1 LKKKNCWHG
10 GNTELPAPK
19 WLVVAKNQYR
29 ITTSAIRKIRA
40 YFLYLAFGLLAVYV
54 GLVAPAIVSPFIDDF
69 LAFIITQAAVPLV
82 QIILFMFFFF
92 MILFPISDTLRELQT
107 GQLEI
112 FLAAPVKPSDVILG
126 EFLGKMPFYAIAIA
140 VVTGTFTAFLTPLG
154 LDIAQITVII
164 AVFVITF
171 LSAFWIGVV
180 IAAVLGTKL
189 GKIARGKDLGRALA
203 VVIVLP
209 MIAVLYAI
217 IGGGLPEA
225 LANPGTS
232 QMVRTALSV
241 LPSSWGAEIFVGFA
255 SNPGNIGAVGFE
267 TLTLFGGLLMF
278 FVAAL
283 WVGTKVANR
292 AYSLEPS
299 KFTSSTAKPDGLF
312 YKAIRFVGGGKSFGS
327 LLSSIFKDYSRRLEN
342 LSWIVYALGL
352 VTLIRI
358 FISDPS
364 SEPIDQLVFLSEMA
378 IPFLAAFVVG
388 TVSRGKDTLFI
399 FKKSPFG
406 IRKFVKARLVQAWLV
421 AVPIAAALIAVFTI
435 LLPQIS
441 LESLLI
447 NIVWGSL
454 RTLALVAVVI
464 GLAIFNPIFAEESRE
479 RNMGVVINLMV
490 VLFATIGL
498 EIGLSRIGLSF
509 GKMLPNMDAFTVI
522 LYDHLL
528 LTVVFS
534 LIGVLLIYIGIRKL
548 DRIE

>member
-1 LKKKNCWHG
+1 
-10 GNTELPAPK
+10 
-19 WLVVAKNQYR
+19 VIAKNQYR
-29 ITTSAIRKIRA
+29 ITTSAIRGIRA
-40 YFLYLAFGLLAVYV
+40 YFPYLTIGLLAVYV
-54 GLVAPAIVSPFIDDF
+54 AVVAPAIVSPVMDDF

-82 QIILFMFFFF
+82 QIIMFMFFFF
-92 MILFPISDTLRELQT
+92 LILLPISDTLRELQT

-112 FLAAPVKPSDVILG
+112 FLAAPIKPSDVLLG

-140 VVTGTFTAFLTPLG
+140 VITGTFTAFLTPLG
-154 LDIAQITVII
+154 LDIAQIAIII

-209 MIAVLYAI
+209 MIAVMYAI
-217 IGGGLPEA
+217 LGGGLFEA

-232 QMVRTALSV
+232 EIVRAAFSV

-255 SNPGNIGAVGFE
+255 SNPGDIGAVGFE

-299 KFTSSTAKPDGLF
+299 KFTSPTAKPDGFF
-312 YKAIRFVGGGKSFGS
+312 YKTVRFVGGGRSFGA

-342 LSWIVYALGL
+342 LSWIVYAVGL
-352 VTLIRI
+352 VVLIRI

-364 SEPIDQLVFLSEMA
+364 SEPVDQLVFLSELA

-388 TVSRGKDTLFI
+388 TVSRGKDALFI
-399 FKKSPFG
+399 FKKSPSG
-406 IRKFVKARLVQAWLV
+406 IGKFVKARLVQGWLV
-421 AVPIAAALIAVFTI
+421 AVPIAAGLIAISTI
-435 LLPQIS
+435 LLPQIT
-441 LESLLI
+441 LAPLLI

-454 RTLALVAVVI
+454 RTLALVAVVL
-464 GLAIFNPIFAEESRE
+464 GLAIINPIFAEQSRE
-479 RNMGVVINLMV
+479 RNMGIIINLMV
-490 VLFATIGL
+490 VLFTTIGL
-498 EIGLSRIGLSF
+498 GIGLPRLGLSF
-509 GKMLPNMDAFTVI
+509 GKMLPNIDPLTII

-528 LTVVFS
+528 LTIVFS
-534 LIGVLLIYIGIRKL
+534 LVGIFLLYIGTRKL

>member
-1 LKKKNCWHG
+1 MA
-10 GNTELPAPK
+10 TPK
-19 WLVVAKNQYR
+19 WLMVARNHYR
-29 ITTSAIRKIRA
+29 ITTSAIRRIRA
-40 YFLYLAFGLLAVYV
+40 YFLYLATGLVAVYV
-54 GLVAPAIVSPFIDDF
+54 GLIAPAIVSPFIDDF

-92 MILFPISDTLRELQT
+92 MILFPISNTLREPQT

-112 FLAAPVKPSDVILG
+112 FLAAPIKPSDVLLG

-154 LDIAQITVII
+154 LDIAQIAIII

-189 GKIARGKDLGRALA
+189 GKIARGKDIGRALA

-225 LANPGTS
+225 LTNPGMS
-232 QMVRTALSV
+232 QIVRTALGV

-255 SNPGNIGAVGFE
+255 TNPGNIGAVGFE
-267 TLTLFGGLLMF
+267 TLTLFGGLLIF
-278 FVAAL
+278 LATSL

-292 AYSLEPS
+292 AYSLDPS
-299 KFTSSTAKPDGLF
+299 KFTSSTAKPDGFF
-312 YKAIRFVGGGKSFGS
+312 YKAIRFVGGGRSFGS

-342 LSWIVYALGL
+342 LSWIIYAVGL

-358 FISDPS
+358 FISDTS
-364 SEPIDQLVFLSEMA
+364 SEPIDQLVFLSQMA

-406 IRKFVKARLVQAWLV
+406 IKKFVKARLVQGWLV
-421 AVPIAAALIAVFTI
+421 AVPIAAALIAVSTI
-435 LLPQIS
+435 LLPQIRV
-441 LESLLI
+441 ESLLI

-454 RTLALVAVVI
+454 RTFTLVAVVL
-464 GLAIFNPIFAEESRE
+464 GLSIINPIFAEESRE
-479 RNMGVVINLMV
+479 RNMGIIINLMV
-490 VLFATIGL
+490 VLFATIIL
-498 EIGLSRIGLSF
+498 EIGLRRIGLSF
-509 GKMLPNMDAFTVI
+509 GKMLPDIDSFTVI
-522 LYDHLL
+522 LYDHLF
-528 LTVVFS
+528 LTMVFS
-534 LIGVLLIYIGIRKL
+534 LVGIFLLYNGIRKL
-548 DRIE
+548 NRIE

>member
-1 LKKKNCWHG
+1 LKKKNYWHG

-19 WLVVAKNQYR
+19 WFVIAKNQYR
-29 ITTSAIRKIRA
+29 ITTSAIRGIRA
-40 YFLYLAFGLLAVYV
+40 YFPYLTIGLLAVYV
-54 GLVAPAIVSPFIDDF
+54 AVVAPAIVSPVMDDF
-69 LAFIITQAAVPLV
+69 LAFIITQAAVPLI
-82 QIILFMFFFF
+82 QIIMFMFFFF
-92 MILFPISDTLRELQT
+92 LILLPISDTLRELQT

-112 FLAAPVKPSDVILG
+112 FLAAPIKPSDVLLG

-140 VVTGTFTAFLTPLG
+140 VITGTFTAFLTPLG
-154 LDIAQITVII
+154 LDIAQIAIII

-209 MIAVLYAI
+209 MIAVMYAI
-217 IGGGLPEA
+217 LGGGLFEA

-232 QMVRTALSV
+232 EIVRAAFSV

-255 SNPGNIGAVGFE
+255 SNPGDIGAVGFE

-299 KFTSSTAKPDGLF
+299 KFTSPTAKPDGFF
-312 YKAIRFVGGGKSFGS
+312 YKTVRFVGGGRSFGA

-342 LSWIVYALGL
+342 LSWIVYAVGL
-352 VTLIRI
+352 VVLIRI

-364 SEPIDQLVFLSEMA
+364 SEPVDQLVFLSELA

-388 TVSRGKDTLFI
+388 TVSRGKDALFI
-399 FKKSPFG
+399 FKKSPSG
-406 IRKFVKARLVQAWLV
+406 IGKFVKARLVQGWLV
-421 AVPIAAALIAVFTI
+421 AVPIAAGLIAISTI
-435 LLPQIS
+435 LLPQIT
-441 LESLLI
+441 LAPLLI

-454 RTLALVAVVI
+454 RTLALVAVVL
-464 GLAIFNPIFAEESRE
+464 GLAIINPIFAEQSRE
-479 RNMGVVINLMV
+479 RNMGIIINLMV
-490 VLFATIGL
+490 VLFTTIGL
-498 EIGLSRIGLSF
+498 GIGLPRLGLSF
-509 GKMLPNMDAFTVI
+509 GKMLPNIDPLTII

-528 LTVVFS
+528 LTIVFS
-534 LIGVLLIYIGIRKL
+534 LVGIFLLYIGTRKL

>member
-1 LKKKNCWHG
+1 MA
-10 GNTELPAPK
+10 TPK
-19 WLVVAKNQYR
+19 WLMVARNHYR
-29 ITTSAIRKIRA
+29 ITTSAIRRIRA
-40 YFLYLAFGLLAVYV
+40 YFLYLATGLVAVYV
-54 GLVAPAIVSPFIDDF
+54 GLIAPAIVSPFIDDF

-92 MILFPISDTLRELQT
+92 MILFPISDTLREPQT

-112 FLAAPVKPSDVILG
+112 FLAAPIKPSDVLLG

-154 LDIAQITVII
+154 LDIAQIAIII

-189 GKIARGKDLGRALA
+189 GKIARGKDIGRALA

-225 LANPGTS
+225 LTNPGTS
-232 QMVRTALSV
+232 QIVRTALGV

-255 SNPGNIGAVGFE
+255 TNPGNIGAVGFE
-267 TLTLFGGLLMF
+267 TLTLFGGLLIF
-278 FVAAL
+278 LATSL

-292 AYSLEPS
+292 AYSLDPS
-299 KFTSSTAKPDGLF
+299 KFTSSTAKPDGFF
-312 YKAIRFVGGGKSFGS
+312 YKAIRFVGGGRSFGS

-342 LSWIVYALGL
+342 LSWIIYAVGL

-358 FISDPS
+358 FISDTS
-364 SEPIDQLVFLSEMA
+364 SEPIDQLVFLSQMA

-406 IRKFVKARLVQAWLV
+406 IKKFVKARLVQGWLV
-421 AVPIAAALIAVFTI
+421 AVPIAAALIAVSTI
-435 LLPQIS
+435 LLPQIRV
-441 LESLLI
+441 ESLLI

-454 RTLALVAVVI
+454 RTFTLVAVVL
-464 GLAIFNPIFAEESRE
+464 GLSIINPIFAEESRE
-479 RNMGVVINLMV
+479 RNMGIIINLMV
-490 VLFATIGL
+490 VLFATIIL
-498 EIGLSRIGLSF
+498 EIGLRRIGLSF
-509 GKMLPNMDAFTVI
+509 GKMLPDIDSFTVI
-522 LYDHLL
+522 LYDHLF
-528 LTVVFS
+528 LTMVFS
-534 LIGVLLIYIGIRKL
+534 LVGIFLLYNGIRKL
-548 DRIE
+548 NRIE

>member
-1 LKKKNCWHG
+1 MA
-10 GNTELPAPK
+10 TPK
-19 WLVVAKNQYR
+19 WLMVARNHYR
-29 ITTSAIRKIRA
+29 ITTSAIRRIRA
-40 YFLYLAFGLLAVYV
+40 YFLYLATGLVAVYV
-54 GLVAPAIVSPFIDDF
+54 GLIAPAIVSPFIDDF

-92 MILFPISDTLRELQT
+92 MILFPISDTLREPQT

-112 FLAAPVKPSDVILG
+112 FLAAPIKPSDVLLG

-154 LDIAQITVII
+154 LDIAQIAIII

-189 GKIARGKDLGRALA
+189 GKIARGKDIGRALA

-225 LANPGTS
+225 LTNPGTS
-232 QMVRTALSV
+232 QIVRTALGV

-255 SNPGNIGAVGFE
+255 TNPGNIGAVGFE
-267 TLTLFGGLLMF
+267 TLTLFGGLLIF
-278 FVAAL
+278 LATSL

-292 AYSLEPS
+292 AYSLDPS
-299 KFTSSTAKPDGLF
+299 KFTSSTAKPDGFF
-312 YKAIRFVGGGKSFGS
+312 YKAIRFVGGGRSFGS

-342 LSWIVYALGL
+342 LSWIIYAVGL

-358 FISDPS
+358 FISDTS
-364 SEPIDQLVFLSEMA
+364 SEPIDQLVFLSQMA

-406 IRKFVKARLVQAWLV
+406 IKKFVKARLVQCWLV
-421 AVPIAAALIAVFTI
+421 AVPIAAALIAVSTI
-435 LLPQIS
+435 LLPQIRV
-441 LESLLI
+441 ESLLI

-454 RTLALVAVVI
+454 RTFTLVAVVL
-464 GLAIFNPIFAEESRE
+464 GLSIINPIFAEESRE
-479 RNMGVVINLMV
+479 RNMGIIINLMV
-490 VLFATIGL
+490 VLFATIIL
-498 EIGLSRIGLSF
+498 EIGLRRIGLSF
-509 GKMLPNMDAFTVI
+509 GKMLPDIDSFTVI
-522 LYDHLL
+522 LYDHLF
-528 LTVVFS
+528 LTMVFS
-534 LIGVLLIYIGIRKL
+534 LVGIFLLYNGIRKL
-548 DRIE
+548 NRIE

>member
-1 LKKKNCWHG
+1 LKKKNYWHG

-19 WLVVAKNQYR
+19 WFVIAKNQYR
-29 ITTSAIRKIRA
+29 ITTSAIRGIRA
-40 YFLYLAFGLLAVYV
+40 YFPYLTIGLLAVYV
-54 GLVAPAIVSPFIDDF
+54 AVVAPAIVSPVMDDF

-82 QIILFMFFFF
+82 QIIMFMFFFF
-92 MILFPISDTLRELQT
+92 LILLPISDTLRELQT

-112 FLAAPVKPSDVILG
+112 FLAAPIKPSDVLLG

-140 VVTGTFTAFLTPLG
+140 VITGTFTAFLTPLG
-154 LDIAQITVII
+154 LDIAQIAIII

-209 MIAVLYAI
+209 MIAVMYAI
-217 IGGGLPEA
+217 LGGGLFEA

-232 QMVRTALSV
+232 EIVRAAFSV

-255 SNPGNIGAVGFE
+255 SNPGDIGAVGFE

-299 KFTSSTAKPDGLF
+299 KFTSPTAKPDGFF
-312 YKAIRFVGGGKSFGS
+312 YKTVRFVGGGRSFGA

-342 LSWIVYALGL
+342 LSWIVYAVGL
-352 VTLIRI
+352 VVLIRI

-364 SEPIDQLVFLSEMA
+364 SEPVDQLVFLSELA

-388 TVSRGKDTLFI
+388 TVSRGKDALFI
-399 FKKSPFG
+399 FKKSPSG
-406 IRKFVKARLVQAWLV
+406 IGKFVKARLVQGWLV
-421 AVPIAAALIAVFTI
+421 AVPIAAGLIAISTI
-435 LLPQIS
+435 LLPQIT
-441 LESLLI
+441 LAPLLI

-454 RTLALVAVVI
+454 RTLALVAVVL
-464 GLAIFNPIFAEESRE
+464 GLAIINPIFAEQSRE
-479 RNMGVVINLMV
+479 RNMGIIINLMV
-490 VLFATIGL
+490 VLFTTIGL
-498 EIGLSRIGLSF
+498 GIGLPRLGLSF
-509 GKMLPNMDAFTVI
+509 GKMLPNIDPLTTI

-528 LTVVFS
+528 LTIVFS
-534 LIGVLLIYIGIRKL
+534 LVGIFLLYIGTRKL

>member
-1 LKKKNCWHG
+1 VA
-10 GNTELPAPK
+10 TPK
-19 WLVVAKNQYR
+19 WLVVARNQYR
-29 ITTSAIRKIRA
+29 ITTSAIRRIRA
-40 YFLYLAFGLLAVYV
+40 YFLYLAIGLLAVYV
-54 GLVAPAIVSPFIDDF
+54 GLIAPAIVSPFIDEF
-69 LAFIITQAAVPLV
+69 HVFIITQAAVPLV

-112 FLAAPVKPSDVILG
+112 FLAAPIKPSDVLLG
-126 EFLGKMPFYAIAIA
+126 EFLGKMPFYSIAIA

-154 LDIAQITVII
+154 LDIAQIAIII

-180 IAAVLGTKL
+180 IAAILRTKL
-189 GKIARGKDLGRALA
+189 GKIARGKDVGRALA

-217 IGGGLPEA
+217 IGGGLTEA
-225 LANPGTS
+225 LTNPGTS

-267 TLTLFGGLLMF
+267 TLTLFGGLLTF

-299 KFTSSTAKPDGLF
+299 KFTSSMAKPDGFF
-312 YKAIRFVGGGKSFGS
+312 YKAIRFVGGGRSFGS

-342 LSWIVYALGL
+342 LSWIVYAVGL
-352 VTLIRI
+352 VALLRI
-358 FISDPS
+358 FISYPS

-388 TVSRGKDTLFI
+388 TVSRGKETLFI
-399 FKKSPFG
+399 FKKSPSG
-406 IRKFVKARLVQAWLV
+406 IKKFVKARLVQGWLV
-421 AVPIAAALIAVFTI
+421 AVPIAAALIAVSTI
-435 LLPQIS
+435 LLPQIR
-441 LESLLI
+441 LDSLLI

-454 RTLALVAVVI
+454 RTLALVVVVL
-464 GLAIFNPIFAEESRE
+464 GLAIINPIFAEESRE
-479 RNMGVVINLMV
+479 RNIGVIINLMV

-498 EIGLSRIGLSF
+498 GIGLPKIGLSF
-509 GKMLPNMDAFTVI
+509 GKMLPNIDAFTVI
-522 LYDHLL
+522 LCDHLL
-528 LTVVFS
+528 LTMFFS
-534 LIGVLLIYIGIRKL
+534 LAGIFLLYIGTRKL
-548 DRIE
+548 DRI

>member
-1 LKKKNCWHG
+1 MKKKNCWHG

-29 ITTSAIRKIRA
+29 ISTSAIRRIRA
-40 YFLYLAFGLLAVYV
+40 YFLYLTVGLLAVYV
-54 GLVAPAIVSPFIDDF
+54 GLIAPAIVSPFINDF

-92 MILFPISDTLRELQT
+92 MILFPISDTLREPQI

-112 FLAAPVKPSDVILG
+112 FLAAPVKPSDVLLG

-154 LDIAQITVII
+154 LDMAQIAIII

-180 IAAVLGTKL
+180 IAAVIGTKL
-189 GKIARGKDLGRALA
+189 GKIARGKDIGRALA

-232 QMVRTALSV
+232 QMVRTALNI

-255 SNPGNIGAVGFE
+255 YNPGNIGAVGFE
-267 TLTLFGGLLMF
+267 TVTLFGGLMMF

-292 AYSLEPS
+292 AYSLDPS
-299 KFTSSTAKPDGLF
+299 KFTSSTEKPDGFF
-312 YKAIRFVGGGKSFGS
+312 YKAIKFVGGGKSFGS

-342 LSWIVYALGL
+342 LSWIVYAVGL
-352 VTLIRI
+352 VALIRI

-364 SEPIDQLVFLSEMA
+364 SDPLDQLMFLSEMA

-388 TVSRGKDTLFI
+388 TVSRGKATLFI

-406 IRKFVKARLVQAWLV
+406 ISKFVKARLVQGWLV
-421 AVPIAAALIAVFTI
+421 ALPIAAALIAVSTI
-435 LLPQIS
+435 LLPKIA

-447 NIVWGSL
+447 NIVWGLL
-454 RTLALVAVVI
+454 RTLALVTVVV
-464 GLAIFNPIFAEESRE
+464 GLAIINPIFAEESRE
-479 RNMGVVINLMV
+479 RNMGIIINLMII
-490 VLFATIGL
+490 LFATIGL
-498 EIGLSRIGLSF
+498 EIGLPRLGLSF

-522 LYDHLL
+522 LLNHLL

-534 LIGVLLIYIGIRKL
+534 LVGIFLLYIGIKKL

>member
-1 LKKKNCWHG
+1 
-10 GNTELPAPK
+10 
-19 WLVVAKNQYR
+19 
-29 ITTSAIRKIRA
+29 
-40 YFLYLAFGLLAVYV
+40 
-54 GLVAPAIVSPFIDDF
+54 
-69 LAFIITQAAVPLV
+69 
-82 QIILFMFFFF
+82 
-92 MILFPISDTLRELQT
+92 
-107 GQLEI
+107 
-112 FLAAPVKPSDVILG
+112 VKPSDVLLG

-140 VVTGTFTAFLTPLG
+140 IVTGTFTAFLTPLG
-154 LDIAQITVII
+154 LDIAQIAIII
-164 AVFVITF
+164 AVFVVTF

-189 GKIARGKDLGRALA
+189 GKVARGKDLGRALA

-232 QMVRTALSV
+232 QMVRTALGVLPSSWGAEIFVGV

-283 WVGTKVANR
+283 WVGAKVANR

-299 KFTSSTAKPDGLF
+299 KFASSKAKPDGFF
-312 YKAIRFVGGGKSFGS
+312 YKAIRFVGGGRSFGS

-342 LSWIVYALGL
+342 LSWIIYAVGL
-352 VTLIRI
+352 AILIRI

-364 SEPIDQLVFLSEMA
+364 AEPVDQLVFLSEMA

-388 TVSRGKDTLFI
+388 TVSRGKATLFI

-406 IRKFVKARLVQAWLV
+406 IGKFVKARLVQGWLV
-421 AVPIAAALIAVFTI
+421 AVPIAVALIAVFAI
-435 LLPQIS
+435 LLPQVS

-454 RTLALVAVVI
+454 RTLALVAVVV
-464 GLAIFNPIFAEESRE
+464 GLAILNPVFAEGSRE
-479 RNMGVVINLMV
+479 RNMGIIVNLMV

-498 EIGLSRIGLSF
+498 DIGLRRIGLSF
-509 GKMLPNMDAFTVI
+509 GKMLPNIDAFTVI

-528 LTVVFS
+528 LTLVFS
-534 LIGVLLIYIGIRKL
+534 LIGILLLYIGVRKL

>member
-1 LKKKNCWHG
+1 MKKKNCWRG

-19 WLVVAKNQYR
+19 WLAVAKNQYR
-29 ITTSAIRKIRA
+29 ITTSAIRRIRA
-40 YFLYLAFGLLAVYV
+40 YFPYLAIGLLAVYV
-54 GLVAPAIVSPFIDDF
+54 ALIAPAIVNPFIDDF

-107 GQLEI
+107 GQIEI
-112 FLAAPVKPSDVILG
+112 FLAAPIKPSDVLLG

-140 VVTGTFTAFLTPLG
+140 VTTGTFTAFLTPLG
-154 LDIAQITVII
+154 LDIAQIAII
-164 AVFVITF
+164 ITVFVITF

-180 IAAVLGTKL
+180 IAAVLGTRL

-217 IGGGLPEA
+217 IGGGLLEA
-225 LANPGTS
+225 LTNPGTS
-232 QMVRTALSV
+232 QMVRAAFSV

-255 SNPGNIGAVGFE
+255 SNPGNLGAVGFE

-299 KFTSSTAKPDGLF
+299 KFTTSTAKPDGFF
-312 YKAIRFVGGGKSFGS
+312 YKAIRFVGGGKSFGT
-327 LLSSIFKDYSRRLEN
+327 LLSSVFKDYSRRLEN
-342 LSWIVYALGL
+342 LSWIVYAVML
-352 VTLIRI
+352 VVMLRI

-364 SEPIDQLVFLSEMA
+364 SDPVDQLVFLSQLA

-399 FKKSPFG
+399 FKKAPSG
-406 IRKFVKARLVQAWLV
+406 IARFVKARLVQGLLV
-421 AVPIAAALIAVFTI
+421 AIPIAATLIAVSTI
-435 LLPQIS
+435 LLPQIR
-441 LESLLI
+441 LEFLLI
-447 NIVWGSL
+447 NVVWGSL
-454 RTLALVAVVI
+454 RTLALVVVVI
-464 GLAIFNPIFAEESRE
+464 GLAIINPIFAEESRE
-479 RNMGVVINLMV
+479 RNMGVIINLMV

-498 EIGLSRIGLSF
+498 GIGLPRIGLSF
-509 GKMLPNMDAFTVI
+509 GKMLPNIDALTVI
-522 LYDHLL
+522 LIDHLL
-528 LTVVFS
+528 VTLVFS
-534 LIGVLLIYIGIRKL
+534 LVGIFLLYIGTRKL

>member
-29 ITTSAIRKIRA
+29 ITTSGIRGIRA
-40 YFLYLAFGLLAVYV
+40 YFPYLAIVLLAVYV
-54 GLVAPAIVSPFIDDF
+54 ALIAPAIVSPFIDDF
-69 LAFIITQAAVPLV
+69 LAFIITHAAVPLV

-112 FLAAPVKPSDVILG
+112 FLAAPVKPSDVLLG

-140 VVTGTFTAFLTPLG
+140 VITGTFTAFLTPLG
-154 LDIAQITVII
+154 LDIAQIAIII
-164 AVFVITF
+164 AVFVVTF
-171 LSAFWIGVV
+171 LSALWIGVV

-189 GKIARGKDLGRALA
+189 GKIARGKDIGRALA

-209 MIAVLYAI
+209 MIAVMYAI
-217 IGGGLPEA
+217 IGGGLLEA

-232 QMVRTALSV
+232 EIVRAAFSV
-241 LPSSWGAEIFVGFA
+241 LPSSWGAEIFIGFA

-267 TLTLFGGLLMF
+267 TLTRFGGLLMF

-283 WVGTKVANR
+283 WVGTKVASR

-299 KFTSSTAKPDGLF
+299 KFTSSKAKPDSFF
-312 YKAIRFVGGGKSFGS
+312 YKTIRFVGGGNSFGA

-342 LSWIVYALGL
+342 LSWIVYAIGL
-352 VTLIRI
+352 VALLRI

-364 SEPIDQLVFLSEMA
+364 SEPIDQLVFLSELA

-388 TVSRGKDTLFI
+388 TVSRGKDALFI
-399 FKKSPFG
+399 FKKAPSG
-406 IRKFVKARLVQAWLV
+406 IWKLVKARLVQGWLV
-421 AVPIAAALIAVFTI
+421 AVPIAAGLIAVSTI
-435 LLPQIS
+435 LLPQIT
-441 LESLLI
+441 LAPLLI
-447 NIVWGSL
+447 NIAWGSL
-454 RTLALVAVVI
+454 RTLALVAVVLGI
-464 GLAIFNPIFAEESRE
+464 AIINPIFAEESRE
-479 RNMGVVINLMV
+479 RNMGIIINLMV

-498 EIGLSRIGLSF
+498 GIGLSRLGLSF
-509 GKMLPNMDAFTVI
+509 GKMLPNLDPFTVI

-528 LTVVFS
+528 LTMVFS
-534 LIGVLLIYIGIRKL
+534 LVGIFLLYIGTKKL

>member
-10 GNTELPAPK
+10 GNTGLPAPK

-29 ITTSAIRKIRA
+29 ISTSAIRRIRA
-40 YFLYLAFGLLAVYV
+40 YFLYLAIGLLAVYI
-54 GLVAPAIVSPFIDDF
+54 GLIAPAMVSPFIDDF

-92 MILFPISDTLRELQT
+92 MILFPVSDTLREPQT

-112 FLAAPVKPSDVILG
+112 FLAAPVKPSDVLLG

-140 VVTGTFTAFLTPLG
+140 IVTGTFTAFLTPLG
-154 LDIAQITVII
+154 LDIAQIAIII
-164 AVFVITF
+164 AVFVVTF

-189 GKIARGKDLGRALA
+189 GKVARGKDLGRALA

-232 QMVRTALSV
+232 QMVRTALGV

-283 WVGTKVANR
+283 WVGAKVANR

-299 KFTSSTAKPDGLF
+299 KFASSKAKPDGFF
-312 YKAIRFVGGGKSFGS
+312 YKAIRFVGGGRSFGS

-342 LSWIVYALGL
+342 LSWIIYAVGL
-352 VTLIRI
+352 VILIRI

-364 SEPIDQLVFLSEMA
+364 AEPVDQLVFLSEMA

-388 TVSRGKDTLFI
+388 TVSRGKATLFI

-406 IRKFVKARLVQAWLV
+406 IGKFVKARLVQGWLV
-421 AVPIAAALIAVFTI
+421 AVPIAVALIAVFTI
-435 LLPQIS
+435 LLPQVS

-454 RTLALVAVVI
+454 RTLALVAVVV
-464 GLAIFNPIFAEESRE
+464 GLAILNPVFAEGSRE
-479 RNMGVVINLMV
+479 RNMGIIVNLMV

-498 EIGLSRIGLSF
+498 DIGLRRIGLSF
-509 GKMLPNMDAFTVI
+509 GKMLPNIDAFTVI

-528 LTVVFS
+528 LTLVFS
-534 LIGVLLIYIGIRKL
+534 LIGILLLYIGVRKL

>member
-1 LKKKNCWHG
+1 
-10 GNTELPAPK
+10 
-19 WLVVAKNQYR
+19 VA
-29 ITTSAIRKIRA
+29 I
-40 YFLYLAFGLLAVYV
+40 GLLAVYV
-54 GLVAPAIVSPFIDDF
+54 GLIAPAIVSPFIDDF
-69 LAFIITQAAVPLV
+69 LAFIIAQAAVPFV

-92 MILFPISDTLRELQT
+92 MMLFPISDTLRELKT

-112 FLAAPVKPSDVILG
+112 FLAAPVKPSDVLLG

-154 LDIAQITVII
+154 LDIAQIAIII

-189 GKIARGKDLGRALA
+189 GKIARGKDFGRALA

-267 TLTLFGGLLMF
+267 TLTLLGGLLIF

-299 KFTSSTAKPDGLF
+299 RFTSSTANPDGFF
-312 YKAIRFVGGGKSFGS
+312 YKAVRFVGGGKSFGS

-342 LSWIVYALGL
+342 LSWIIYAVGL
-352 VTLIRI
+352 VALLRI

-364 SEPIDQLVFLSEMA
+364 SEPVDQLVFLSELA

-399 FKKSPFG
+399 FRKAPSG
-406 IRKFVKARLVQAWLV
+406 IGRFVKARLMQGLLV
-421 AVPIAAALIAVFTI
+421 TVPIAAALIAVSTI

-441 LESLLI
+441 LEFLLI

-454 RTLALVAVVI
+454 RTLALVVVVL
-464 GLAIFNPIFAEESRE
+464 GLAIINPIFAEESRE
-479 RNMGVVINLMV
+479 RNMGVVVNLMV

-498 EIGLSRIGLSF
+498 GIGLPRLGLSF
-509 GKMLPNMDAFTVI
+509 GKMFPNIDAVTVI

-528 LTVVFS
+528 LTVVF
-534 LIGVLLIYIGIRKL
+534 LLAGIFLLYIGTRKL
-548 DRIE
+548 DKIE